1 MEMGCGRS
9 GRDEGRR
16 RERREREGGREGEG
30 ESIRFD
36 VLGDK
41 LIMKG
46 KEGGFHKVSVPHI
59 GVHRS
64 RFPGLGPL
72 SFSKILSVGQ
82 GEVGSY
88 GAPVRMWK
96 KEDQPMQ
103 ARKEG
108 GG

>member
-1 MEMGCGRS
+1 MNDGMVAMAMEMGCGRS

-16 RERREREGGREGEG
+16 RERREREREGEG

-64 RFPGLGPL
+64 RVPGFRVTFL
-72 SFSKILSVGQ
+72 F
-82 GEVGSY
+82 
-88 GAPVRMWK
+88 
-96 KEDQPMQ
+96 
-103 ARKEG
+103 
-108 GG
+108 